1 MMIKKKAIQCLMD
14 IKKIHILHYFYG
26 IFFRNNSTYIVNAIN
41 NLFFFIVLSLQPF
54 NCTIL
59 KD

>member
-1 MMIKKKAIQCLMD
+1 MMIKKAIQCLMD
-14 IKKIHILHYFYG
+14 FQKIHILHYFYG

-41 NLFFFIVLSLQPF
+41 NLFFIVLSLQPF